1 MGLLGLVL
9 PTRCAA
15 CGVPGA
21 ALCGR
26 CLTSI
31 VRIGP
36 PVCERCG
43 CPGAWPVRRCV
54 ECTGRRLGFVW
65 ARAAIVY
72 DARARPLVSA
82 WKERGRRDLVQP
94 FAALVEEVVAR
105 PSADVVT
112 SFPGIAS
119 AARSAE
125 TSRWRASRVRSATA
139 GRCRPMGYW
148 RGASRRG
155 DRRGFR
161 ATRRA
166 NVRGLFV
173 ASRDVRG
180 RVVLVDDVY
189 TTGATAAACATAC
202 GWRVHGRSRSFAC
215 GQCDSVRALDRRR
228 GGARLQVTVRRGHV
242 SDDVRRYLSRSS
254 RSSESG
260 STNRPS
266 SRSSSIGS
274 GTADRRRPRRRGRAP
289 RQGQPPRPRG
299 RPELRPRPIASST
312 GWSGWSSA
320 SETRRCRSRGV
331 ALRRRPPSR
340 SVEEIEQGLR
350 AGD

>member
-54 ECTGRRLGFVW
+54 ECTGRRLGFVR

-112 SFPGIAS
+112 FVPGDRERGKERGHVP
-119 AARSAE
+119 AARLARALGD
-125 TSRWRASRVRSATA
+125 RWELPTDALLARS
-139 GRCRPMGYW
+139 GP
-148 RGASRRG
+148 SRRQAG
-155 DRRGFR
+155 LPR
-161 ATRRA
+161 AARRA

-189 TTGATAAACATAC
+189 TTGATAAACATA
-202 GWRVHGRSRSFAC
+202 
-215 GQCDSVRALDRRR
+215 
-228 GGARLQVTVRRGHV
+228 
-242 SDDVRRYLSRSS
+242 
-254 RSSESG
+254 
-260 STNRPS
+260 
-266 SRSSSIGS
+266 
-274 GTADRRRPRRRGRAP
+274 
-289 RQGQPPRPRG
+289 
-299 RPELRPRPIASST
+299 
-312 GWSGWSSA
+312 
-320 SETRRCRSRGV
+320 
-331 ALRRRPPSR
+331 LRRAGAR
-340 SVEEIEQGLR
+340 SVEVVCLAR
-350 AGD
+350 AVR